1 MKCALIFSLDRF
13 LSIRSVLRANLEAMA
28 QERQKGVREE
38 NTSETLSDR
47 ELFADEVHEPEPK
60 LDLSAFVDRQ
70 QLSEYEAFAGDEDFY
85 RLLADSTQDT
95 TVQQPGGTHNL
106 LSRAVTW
113 HRRLSTLQKVLAIS
127 IVAIALILVCVSL
140 RRPSEPAA
148 GPAPTSLNQ
157 TGLAVPQ
164 MSASRPPAS
173 DPTQTVPEQV
183 GKPQA
188 SLSRTQPLSLDV
200 ARNFYLQKNYE
211 EAYVAYNRLRQA
223 LPPSE
228 ELLRD
233 FLQLRMAM
241 CAKEVADLEQANRL
255 FSMVAESG
263 SAVVRVVAN
272 YHISLLEIQRK
283 RYLPARTRA
292 YKTIALIK
300 AVEFTDDWALLFEC
314 DCHFL
319 AAECLTRHI
328 LSLSNPEN
336 DLPDDLWGKP
346 AASPDPFGELDEA
359 QLRSL
364 LTSGSGHLGKG
375 LLDPK
380 ILRLESQGG
389 LPRWSITSHGAPI
402 EELVAKFAGI
412 ADLDVDWAFEGTS
425 GPGSQMDTLRQRPV
439 SLYLPAATP
448 EQIVLIAAGCAGLL
462 ADLEDNPGRQ
472 KVTISD
478 PADYSSLRRQ
488 ISLLSQQAISL
499 WQKFVLTFYS
509 DERLGNAHFVMG
521 LLQSQI
527 GLTTEAIAEYKLVA
541 NRFSQMS
548 VAPFALLN
556 SSKLKADLRDYH
568 GAREHLK
575 QLIEQYPDTEIYGR
589 AYLRLADATMEAGL
603 NAEAATLS
611 EGPQF
616 RIVAGIEDCFGLQSR
631 QMFL

>member
-319 AAECLTRHI
+319 AAECLTCHI

-346 AASPDPFGELDEA
+346 AASPDPFGELDECN
-359 QLRSL
+359 
-364 LTSGSGHLGKG
+364 
-375 LLDPK
+375 
-380 ILRLESQGG
+380 
-389 LPRWSITSHGAPI
+389 
-402 EELVAKFAGI
+402 FA
-412 ADLDVDWAFEGTS
+412 AF
-425 GPGSQMDTLRQRPV
+425 
-439 SLYLPAATP
+439 
-448 EQIVLIAAGCAGLL
+448 
-462 ADLEDNPGRQ
+462 
-472 KVTISD
+472 
-478 PADYSSLRRQ
+478 
-488 ISLLSQQAISL
+488 
-499 WQKFVLTFYS
+499 
-509 DERLGNAHFVMG
+509 
-521 LLQSQI
+521 
-527 GLTTEAIAEYKLVA
+527 
-541 NRFSQMS
+541 
-548 VAPFALLN
+548 
-556 SSKLKADLRDYH
+556 
-568 GAREHLK
+568 
-575 QLIEQYPDTEIYGR
+575 
-589 AYLRLADATMEAGL
+589 
-603 NAEAATLS
+603 
-611 EGPQF
+611 
-616 RIVAGIEDCFGLQSR
+616 
-631 QMFL
+631 